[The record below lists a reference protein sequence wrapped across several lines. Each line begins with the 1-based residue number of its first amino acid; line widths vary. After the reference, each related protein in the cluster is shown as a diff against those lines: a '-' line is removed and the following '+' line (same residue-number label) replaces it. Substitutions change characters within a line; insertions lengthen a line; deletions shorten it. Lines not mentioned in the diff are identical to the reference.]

1 MTGASGAGHQGVLL
15 CGLYGTGKTSV
26 AEEIA
31 VHLEHDGSPFAALD
45 LDWLSWFGTDD
56 LDPHADRTVF
66 LANLSA
72 IVGNYLEAGVRRF
85 VMAGS
90 VAGQSEAEAMRSLL
104 PFPVTIIEL
113 RAPWEVIERRLRSSP
128 TTGRLEDLD
137 AARAHRDAGH
147 GPTPD
152 VVVDADRPLSQ
163 IAAEVLR
170 LVGWLD
176 A

>member
-1 MTGASGAGHQGVLL
+1 MTVPSGAGRQGVLL

-45 LDWLSWFGTDD
+45 LDWLSWFGTND
-56 LDPHADRTVF
+56 LDPHANPTVF

-72 IVGNYLEAGVRRF
+72 IVGNYLEVGVRRF
-85 VMAGS
+85 VLAGS
-90 VAGQSEAEAMRSLL
+90 VADRSEAEAIRSVP
-104 PFPVTIIEL
+104 PFPVTIVEL

-128 TTGRLEDLD
+128 TAGRLEDLD

-152 VVVDADRPLSQ
+152 AVVDADRPLSD
-163 IAAEVLR
+163 IAVEVLR
-170 LVGWLD
+170 LLGWLD